1 MLSLP
6 KPRTETIIVCVL
18 FCVGICKSL
27 TIQRKTGGRNLPG
40 VEEANAVAA
49 WEAACCQS
57 TESHTQAGG
66 AGQSH
71 EDQVVHTA
79 PSLTTTQNPVGI
91 AENLKRWHSS
101 VYMCTES
108 LEAQCC
114 ALIAVAMSHTKS

>member
-1 MLSLP
+1 M
-6 KPRTETIIVCVL
+6 CVL

-49 WEAACCQS
+49 WEAGCCQS

-91 AENLKRWHSS
+91 AEN
-101 VYMCTES
+101 
-108 LEAQCC
+108 
-114 ALIAVAMSHTKS
+114 